1 MSSDYRN
8 TEYCPNLSKIKSKKN
23 DLVIKIKQDHPRAID
38 MHNYVSSNSTVYK
51 EQFMAAYNNKC
62 AYCGVSVDV
71 IPVQMFEV
79 DHFIYQKNFKTKK
92 EAGYIENLV
101 LSCYDCNRGKS
112 SLPIPTSAFK
122 DLHPDGE
129 GIARTFVRDKDF
141 YIQISPDKENDPT
154 VQNFYKELKLWSEL
168 HRLDYMLM
176 SMIGMQKVLT
186 GKDEALAKLGQAI
199 TTLRSKRNRTFI

>member
-23 DLVIKIKQDHPRAID
+23 DLVIKIKQDHPRAAD
-38 MHNYVSSNSTVYK
+38 MHNYVSGNGTVYK

-79 DHFIYQKNFKTKK
+79 DHFIYQKKFKTKK

-122 DLHPDGE
+122 DLHPDE
-129 GIARTFVRDKDF
+129 KGIARTFVRDKNF
-141 YIQISPDKENDPT
+141 YIQISPDKENDPI
-154 VQNFYKELKLWSEL
+154 VQDFYRELKLWSEL

-186 GKDEALAKLGQAI
+186 GNDEALAKLGQAI
-199 TTLRSKRNRTFI
+199 TTLRSKRNHTFI